1 MKEITAT
8 SDIAFNVERGII
20 ELGGRRVVA
29 HCNHY
34 NVFLQRTLEDGLKER
49 APRLL
54 VAAGMEAA
62 RNLLSGIETASPSTS
77 AKESL
82 ERAVRIFAE
91 HGFGAFDIANLGESG
106 GIARMQRSHYA
117 IGWRSRWGIRSTS
130 GCYFPAG
137 YLAGAVAVAAKV
149 APERVVAT
157 ETQCHA
163 AGAEICSFVVEVW

>member
-1 MKEITAT
+1 MSKEVAPAF
-8 SDIAFNVERGII
+8 DIERGII

-34 NVFLQRTLEDGLKER
+34 NVYLQRTIEDGLKER

-62 RNLLSGIETASPSTS
+62 RSMLSGLESQAPSGS
-77 AKESL
+77 ARECL

-91 HGFGAFDIANLGESG
+91 HGFGVFDINRMTEQG
-106 GIARMQRSHYA
+106 GTASILRSHYA
-117 IGWRSRWGIRSTS
+117 IGWRSRWGVRSTP

-137 YLAGAVAVAAKV
+137 YLAGAVAFAGKL
-149 APERVVAT
+149 APERVTAT
-157 ETQCHA
+157 ETACHA
-163 AGAEICSFVVEVW
+163 AGADHCSFLVEVW

>member
-1 MKEITAT
+1 MSKEVAPTF
-8 SDIAFNVERGII
+8 DINRGCI

-62 RNLLSGIETASPSTS
+62 RNMLGGLEIDAPSGSSR
-77 AKESL
+77 ESL

-91 HGFGAFDIANLGESG
+91 HGFGAIDISG
-106 GIARMQRSHYA
+106 MTERGGTAIMLRSHYA
-117 IGWRSRWGIRSTS
+117 IGWRSRWGVRTTP
-130 GCYFPAG
+130 GCYFPSG
-137 YLAGAVAVAAKV
+137 YLAGAIAIASKL
-149 APERVVAT
+149 APERVTAT
-157 ETQCHA
+157 ETGCYA
-163 AGAEICSFVVEVW
+163 SGADHCTFVVEVW